1 MRHGTWE
8 PRPAGRWEDAFLSGN
23 GRHGA
28 MVFGDPADER
38 VVVNHH
44 TLVRPNGSEALGP
57 PALAAGLPAL
67 QAALLAGDTRAA
79 EEFGAGYPH
88 VWVQP
93 FHPAF
98 QVRVRR
104 GDAAGEPGYRR
115 QVDFTSG
122 QVSAMDGGWRS
133 DVFVSRTDDV
143 IVHRVS
149 GRPGGLSAEV
159 RLDERL
165 PGLPDGLRFSRS
177 VVCEKNGHPETRA
190 VLSLRTEYGNGRTA
204 FTGTTL
210 VVVPD
215 GRADAAGDLLRVT
228 GASAILLLTRVERH
242 PAGID
247 PGPAHGCAL
256 GALLEADPVGVD
268 RTAPP
273 RPHERNAV
281 DLAYSRLLAG
291 HLPAHR
297 GAYLRAELTLTTDP
311 AERELPGTALL
322 RRPDS
327 PALLERLFAAGRY
340 HLLSSSGMLPPRLTG
355 LWTGDWNTAWSGAF
369 TTNAN
374 LNLQVASAAAGALPE
389 VSRAHAELVRGQL
402 ADWRDNAREL
412 FGARGVVAPS
422 HTDGESGHTRHFE
435 RAYPLHLWTAGA
447 DWLLHPLVDDVLTG
461 GLPGPWLPLALV
473 EVAEFYEDFLVSRGP
488 DAPVA
493 VVPSY
498 SPENR
503 PANAS
508 WGTVDAT
515 MDIAAARHALT
526 TAADFRPDH
535 PRAPHWRA
543 LAARL
548 PPYRVNED
556 GALAEW
562 AGPELEDTY
571 DHRHI
576 SHLYPV
582 WPLDEINPHDTP
594 ALAAAAHRALELRG
608 TENDSAHG
616 RLHTALVAA
625 RLRDEERAGRALR
638 HVLHGDYFHDSLM
651 SAHYPGRDVYNA
663 DAAHALPA
671 VLIECLVQ
679 SSPGRLVLL
688 PAVPRECAEGTLR
701 GIRTRF
707 GARLDLRWSQEHA
720 TAVLWPSSD
729 RTIDVVAGGVP
740 CPLTLVAAEKHVLS
754 LPGRR

>member
-8 PRPAGRWEDAFLSGN
+8 PQPAGRWEDAYLSGN

-28 MVFGDPADER
+28 MVFGHPADER

-44 TLVRPNGSEALGP
+44 TLVRPNGSEAVGP
-57 PALAAGLPAL
+57 PALAAELPAL

-79 EEFGAGYPH
+79 EDFGAGYPH

-98 QVRVRR
+98 QVRIRRR
-104 GDAAGEPGYRR
+104 GVTGEPGYRR
-115 QVDFTSG
+115 QVDFTTG
-122 QVSAMDGGWRS
+122 HVSAMDDGWRS

-165 PGLPDGLRFSRS
+165 PGLPAGLRFSRS
-177 VVCEKNGHPETRA
+177 VVCERNGRPGTRA

-204 FTGTTL
+204 FTGMTL
-210 VVVPD
+210 VVIPD
-215 GRADAAGDLLRVT
+215 GRADAAGDRLRVT

-242 PAGID
+242 PAGSD
-247 PGPAHGCAL
+247 PGAAHLAGL
-256 GALLEADPVGVD
+256 GALLEADPVSVD
-268 RTAPP
+268 STVPP
-273 RPHERNAV
+273 GPHDAT
-281 DLAYSRLLAG
+281 DLAYSRLLAR

-297 GAYLRAELTLTTDP
+297 GAYLRAELTLTADP
-311 AERELPGTALL
+311 AERELPGSALL

-340 HLLSSSGMLPPRLTG
+340 HLLSSSGILPPRLTG
-355 LWTGDWNTAWSGAF
+355 LWTGDWDTAWSGAF

-389 VSRAHAELVRGQL
+389 VSRAHAELIRGQL
-402 ADWRDNAREL
+402 AHWRDNAREI
-412 FGARGVVAPS
+412 FGARGIVAPS

-447 DWLLHPLVDDVLTG
+447 DWLLHPLVDEVLTG
-461 GLPGPWLPLALV
+461 GRPGPWLPLALV
-473 EVAEFYEDFLVSRGP
+473 EVAQFYEDFLVSRGP

-535 PRAPHWRA
+535 PSAPHWRA

-548 PPYRVNED
+548 PSYRVNAD

-582 WPLDEINPHDTP
+582 WPLDEINPLDTP
-594 ALAAAAHRALELRG
+594 ALATAALRALELRG
-608 TENDSAHG
+608 AENDSAHG

-625 RLRDEERAGRALR
+625 RLRDKELAGRALR

-651 SAHYPGRDVYNA
+651 SAHYPARDVYNA
-663 DAAHALPA
+663 DAAHTLPA

-679 SSPGRLVLL
+679 SSPDRLVLL
-688 PAVPRECAEGTLR
+688 PSVPRECAEGTLR

-707 GARLDLRWSQEHA
+707 AARLDLRWSKDHA

-729 RTIDVVAGGVP
+729 RTIDVIAGSDRY
-740 CPLTLVAAEKHVLS
+740 PLTLVAHEKHVLS
-754 LPGRR
+754 LPGRT